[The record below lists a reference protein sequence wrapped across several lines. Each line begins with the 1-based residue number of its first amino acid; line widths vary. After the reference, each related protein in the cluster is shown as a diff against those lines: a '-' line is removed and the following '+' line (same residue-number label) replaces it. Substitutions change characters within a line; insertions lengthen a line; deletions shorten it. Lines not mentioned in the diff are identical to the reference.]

1 MVNIFYPKCATG
13 FTDVLTIKIHLYTL
27 NTWYLCKLFLNKVD
41 QGNKKS
47 PTHEVQLLEEQSF
60 YHVSPR
66 A

>member
-47 PTHEVQLLEEQSF
+47 PTHEVQLLEE
-60 YHVSPR
+60 
-66 A
+66 